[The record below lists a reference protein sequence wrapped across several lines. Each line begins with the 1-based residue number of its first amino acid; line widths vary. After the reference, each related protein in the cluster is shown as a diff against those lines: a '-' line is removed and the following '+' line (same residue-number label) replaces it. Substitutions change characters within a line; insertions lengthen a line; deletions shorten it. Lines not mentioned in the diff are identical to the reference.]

1 LHFILDQDQLALTK
15 KTNGMAGIELV
26 VPNAK
31 GDIERYLIRENSNFD
46 AELQEQYPD
55 II

>member
-1 LHFILDQDQLALTK
+1 
-15 KTNGMAGIELV
+15 MAGIELV

-46 AELQEQYPD
+46 AELKNNILIGRIVEKVF
-55 II
+55 